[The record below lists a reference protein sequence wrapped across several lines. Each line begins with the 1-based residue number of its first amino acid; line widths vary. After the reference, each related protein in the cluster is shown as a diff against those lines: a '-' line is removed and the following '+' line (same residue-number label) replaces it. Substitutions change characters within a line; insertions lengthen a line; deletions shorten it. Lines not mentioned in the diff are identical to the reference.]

1 MHHHTVLYD
10 RGEHIVHIDNRLNDS
25 RRVHRSRKIKKEN
38 VTPTCQGKCRLQFLA
53 RNAGKDRIRLF
64 ARPVELSAQHTLE
77 IHVLFH
83 ILGIPT
89 AQRLDTEL
97 GIVTVHDRDII
108 SHYVMKITGKK
119 HRHGGLAHAAFLT
132 AHGDKDTSFAH
143 RLPNDWLIIVLLS
156 RPFLITPA
164 PCTDG
169 FPYHETVMSSRKHS
183 RPAGP
188 KPCRKNAGRL
198 SADTV
203 PFSRGPDISGACH
216 EKLSYL
222 QYDLPFSS

>member
-89 AQRLDTEL
+89 AQHLDTEL

-156 RPFLITPA
+156 RPF
-164 PCTDG
+164 
-169 FPYHETVMSSRKHS
+169 
-183 RPAGP
+183 
-188 KPCRKNAGRL
+188 
-198 SADTV
+198 
-203 PFSRGPDISGACH
+203 
-216 EKLSYL
+216 
-222 QYDLPFSS
+222 